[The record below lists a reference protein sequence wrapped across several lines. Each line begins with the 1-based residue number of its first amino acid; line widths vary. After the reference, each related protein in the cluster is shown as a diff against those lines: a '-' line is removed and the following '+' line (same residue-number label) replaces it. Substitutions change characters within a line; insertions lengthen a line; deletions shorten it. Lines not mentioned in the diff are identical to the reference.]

1 MAALG
6 VTAAWAA
13 GDGAPFAGK
22 WRIETVR
29 GAGAFDVSRTLFEAR
44 ADGQVA
50 TTVGCNRMIGKPVVD
65 GNGLP
70 PAARSGGESV
80 RSCARGGAVLA
91 QRGSEADD
99 SRRRRRDRGDALE
112 NRVGRRERS
121 VMALLAEDVS

>member
-13 GDGAPFAGK
+13 GDGAPSPASGGS
-22 WRIETVR
+22 RR
-29 GAGAFDVSRTLFEAR
+29 CAAPAPSNVSRTLFEAR

-50 TTVGCNRMIGKPVVD
+50 TTVGCNRMIGKPAVD

-99 SRRRRRDRGDALE
+99 LGADGETEVTLSRIE
-112 NRVGRRERS
+112 
-121 VMALLAEDVS
+121 